1 MSVSPDS
8 SQVQTRGKVLGF
20 PVTSLTAR
28 KNWSGLRKYRLIAAL
43 IAVGIIGA
51 IGAVLWDVG
60 AKSTVHYV
68 TTPVTRGPVKLTIT
82 ATGTVNPQLTI
93 IVGTYVSGVIE
104 SIFCD
109 YNTEVR
115 AGQVCSKIDPRPFE
129 AILNQYAGQL
139 LRDQA
144 ILGKDQKDLARYQ
157 QLATENSIAHQQAE
171 DQAYVVQQ
179 DQATVKLDQGLVE
192 GAQLNLEYTNIV
204 SPVDGTVVSRN
215 ATQGE
220 TVAASFQT
228 PTLFLIATDLKTMEV
243 DANVSESDIGGI
255 KQGDEGVFTVDAYPK
270 RTFQAKVSQVRQSP
284 QNVQNVITYD
294 VVLAVGN
301 SDLALKPG
309 MTATAQITI
318 DQRSDVIRVPDQ
330 AGRYVPKGYV
340 APPAQPGAAPP
351 APLGTQP
358 NQGQVWL
365 LRNGKPVAVPVVLG
379 LDDDTYTEIV
389 SGSVQPGDL
398 VITAEQSTTSGQ
410 TAMPQPRL

>member
-179 DQATVKLDQGLVE
+179 DQATVKLDQALVE

-228 PTLFLIATDLKTMEV
+228 PTLFLIATDLKTDGSRCQCQRERYRRHQARRRRRLHCRRV
-243 DANVSESDIGGI
+243 SQANLPSQSEPSPPVAA
-255 KQGDEGVFTVDAYPK
+255 KRPK
-270 RTFQAKVSQVRQSP
+270 RHHLRC
-284 QNVQNVITYD
+284 
-294 VVLAVGN
+294 
-301 SDLALKPG
+301 
-309 MTATAQITI
+309 
-318 DQRSDVIRVPDQ
+318 
-330 AGRYVPKGYV
+330 
-340 APPAQPGAAPP
+340 GA
-351 APLGTQP
+351 
-358 NQGQVWL
+358 
-365 LRNGKPVAVPVVLG
+365 R
-379 LDDDTYTEIV
+379 
-389 SGSVQPGDL
+389 
-398 VITAEQSTTSGQ
+398 
-410 TAMPQPRL
+410 RR